1 MAEYKSKTEK
11 IVPKLKISHKGLF
24 DFTDLYEEIKRWLMH
39 SGYGDESKNFHEKK
53 YLERIKGD
61 SKQIEIKWIAE
72 KGISDYFKNQI
83 IVTFLVIAMKDA
95 ETEWRGKKIKTNYA
109 DIEIELSA
117 NLITNAN
124 GKWDANSFMKR
135 FYERYIVRDRAED
148 YKIDLYDDTYK
159 LQNLIKAIFELRKL

>member
-61 SKQIEIKWIAE
+61 SKQIESKWVARKEVTGYFANVIEISFQSVGVTDVEIE
-72 KGISDYFKNQI
+72 KDGRKVKLQKGKIDVSISGTLLKNKNKGMSPLMCSMYENFI
-83 IVTFLVIAMKDA
+83 IRDRLENYRIGLYSKVYALHDEI
-95 ETEWRGKKIKTNYA
+95 KKIL
-109 DIEIELSA
+109 ELP
-117 NLITNAN
+117 
-124 GKWDANSFMKR
+124 
-135 FYERYIVRDRAED
+135 Y
-148 YKIDLYDDTYK
+148 
-159 LQNLIKAIFELRKL
+159 